1 MKTIITTIIITL
13 ILLFGNAT
21 VYGFA
26 NDAERTTV
34 ADSDKE
40 QLFSNYE
47 RSLLYGFESEHSSVI
62 ESVLFNVLEIKTVY
76 PEFESKA
83 VEDALLNVIRNGEKH
98 VVRYKAY
105 LTLYYYQ
112 NQERFGSN
120 YGILSL
126 FETRTPNELYLFIDL
141 FITDR
146 LSGNQLTAR

>member
-13 ILLFGNAT
+13 MLLLGNAT

-26 NDAERTTV
+26 NDAERMSVTDT
-34 ADSDKE
+34 DKE
-40 QLFSNYE
+40 QLFSSYE
-47 RSLLYGFESEHSSVI
+47 RSLLYGFESDHSSVI

-83 VEDALLNVIRNGEKH
+83 VEDALLNVIREGDKH

-105 LTLYYYQ
+105 LTLFYYQ
-112 NQERFGSN
+112 NQESFGSN